1 MNKQDIDY
9 VNKAISDLGDKV
21 YKVLEILQD
30 EKLTN
35 KHAREKAEK
44 ELDNI
49 MYEIPVFMELKN
61 DN

>member
-1 MNKQDIDY
+1 MNQHDIDY
-9 VNKAISDLGDKV
+9 VNKAISELGDKI

-35 KHAREKAEK
+35 KQARKDAEK

-49 MYEIPVFMELKN
+49 TCEIPIFMQVKK
-61 DN
+61 

>member
-9 VNKAISDLGDKV
+9 VNKAISELGDKI

-49 MYEIPVFMELKN
+49 TYEIPVFMELRK
-61 DN
+61 

>member
-9 VNKAISDLGDKV
+9 VNKAISELGDKV
-21 YKVLEILQD
+21 YKVLEILQN

-35 KHAREKAEK
+35 KQARKDAER

-49 MYEIPVFMELKN
+49 MYEIPVFLEVKK
-61 DN
+61 

>member
-1 MNKQDIDY
+1 MNQQDIDY
-9 VNKAISDLGDKV
+9 VNKAISELGDKI

-35 KHAREKAEK
+35 KQARKDAEK

-49 MYEIPVFMELKN
+49 TYEIPVFMQVKK
-61 DN
+61 

>member
-1 MNKQDIDY
+1 MNKQDLEY
-9 VNKAISDLGDKV
+9 VNKAISELSDKV

-35 KHAREKAEK
+35 KHARQKAEK

-49 MYEIPVFMELKN
+49 MYEIPVFLEVK
-61 DN
+61 

>member
-1 MNKQDIDY
+1 MNQQDIDY
-9 VNKAISDLGDKV
+9 VNKAISELGDKI

-35 KHAREKAEK
+35 KQARKDAEK

-49 MYEIPVFMELKN
+49 AYEIPIFMQVKK
-61 DN
+61 